1 MRKTS
6 LGAPVFLVAAVL
18 GVAPPAAAVGTRTF
32 DLDTLDELSGGDLK
46 GVSVSSDGGVRAGW
60 TLGGVPLT
68 DASASFSS
76 LALADGSVLVGTS
89 PNGKVFKI
97 QGDRATLFADT
108 GALAVTSMV
117 EGPGGVVFAATM
129 PDGKIFKLKPSGPG
143 TAKAEPWVTLP
154 DTSHVWA
161 IAFDKAK
168 AALFAATGP
177 EGKVFRVDMAG
188 AHSVHFRSDEP
199 HIVSLAVADNGD
211 VYAGSS
217 GKGLLYKIT
226 GPGRA
231 TVVYDFPGEEVK
243 GIAFGKKGEVFA
255 IANDYGEPPEA
266 PKRAAASSR
275 GAAAPVSTT
284 ARPKPGKG
292 SLYRFDAAGKP
303 ERMMRHDE
311 FHYTALAMDAEGR
324 PYVGTGAE
332 GRVYSVD
339 DAHVVTLIA
348 DTDERQVGAIAFGK
362 NGAHVATS
370 DPPTFRRVVAQG
382 GAEAVW
388 TSKVLDAGL
397 RAKFGQLSW
406 RATGAL
412 EVSTRTG
419 NTGAPDATWSAWS
432 NLGIGNG
439 AAAGN
444 AAGSVTSPPGRF
456 VQTRARWAKDP
467 KAILTEVMLPFVTDN
482 VRPIVLAVD
491 ATPKGAKEP
500 AKEPAKDA
508 FPASGSEP
516 PKHDSVLK
524 VTWKVENPDNDALRY
539 RVNFRRE
546 GAIASAPWRDVL
558 REGEVLT
565 KSEYEWDTLAL
576 PEGKYRLRV
585 EASDEQANP
594 PSDVQRH
601 TLESQPVLVDNTPP
615 IITQMTMA
623 GRRLKARAVDG
634 LGPIARFEITVDGK
648 LDWRPLSAADG
659 VLDSADEAIDAD
671 VAALV
676 PAGSHIVA
684 LRVFDAGGNSVIRE
698 IETP

>member
-6 LGAPVFLVAAVL
+6 RRALAALLVGSAGLGIAAPAS
-18 GVAPPAAAVGTRTF
+18 AVGTRTF

-60 TLGGVPLT
+60 TLGGVPLV

-76 LALADGSVLVGTS
+76 LPLADGSVLVGTS
-89 PNGKVFKI
+89 PGGKVFKI
-97 QGDRATLFADT
+97 QGDRASLFADT

-117 EGPGGVVFAATM
+117 EGPGGVVYAATM
-129 PDGKIFKLKPSGPG
+129 PDGKIFKLTPNAQGA
-143 TAKAEPWVTLP
+143 AKADPWVTLP

-168 AALFAATGP
+168 SALFAATGP
-177 EGKVFRVDMAG
+177 EGKVFRVEMSG
-188 AHSVHFRSDEP
+188 AHSVYFRSDEP

-217 GKGLLYKIT
+217 GKGLLYRIT

-266 PKRAAASSR
+266 PKRSGASGR

-284 ARPKPGKG
+284 TRPKPGKG
-292 SLYRFDAAGKP
+292 SLYRFDATGRP

-311 FHYTALAMDAEGR
+311 FHYTAIAVDAEGR

-332 GRVYSVD
+332 GRVYTVD
-339 DAHVVTLIA
+339 DAHVVTLVA

-382 GAEAVW
+382 GTEAVW

-412 EVSTRTG
+412 DVSTRTG

-432 NLGIGNG
+432 NLGPGNG
-439 AAAGN
+439 AAGGN
-444 AAGSVTSPPGRF
+444 AAGSVTSPPARF
-456 VQTRARWAKDP
+456 VQVRARWAKDP
-467 KAILTEVMLPFVTDN
+467 RAILTEVMLPFVTDN

-500 AKEPAKDA
+500 SKDA
-508 FPASGSEP
+508 IPASGSEP

-539 RVNFRRE
+539 RIVFRRE
-546 GAIASAPWRDVL
+546 GTAANTPWRDVL

-576 PEGKYRLRV
+576 PEGKYRIRV

-601 TLESQPVLVDNTPP
+601 MLESQPVLVDNTPP
-615 IITQMTMA
+615 VITQMA
-623 GRRLKARAVDG
+623 LVGRRLRARAVDG
-634 LGPIARFEITVDGK
+634 LGPIARVEVTIDGK
-648 LDWRPLSAADG
+648 LDWRPLAAADG

-671 VAALV
+671 VSALV
-676 PAGSHIVA
+676 PAGSHIIA
-684 LRVFDAGGNSVIRE
+684 LRVFDSAGNSVVRE
-698 IETP
+698 IETL

>member
-6 LGAPVFLVAAVL
+6 LGALATLASFAAVSS
-18 GVAPPAAAVGTRTF
+18 VAPPAAAVGTRTF

-60 TLGGVPLT
+60 TLGSVPLT
-68 DASASFSS
+68 DATASFSS
-76 LALADGSVLVGTS
+76 LVLADGSVLVGTS
-89 PNGKVFKI
+89 PGGKVFKI
-97 QGDRATLFADT
+97 QGDRAALFADT

-117 EGPGGVVFAATM
+117 EGPGGVVYAATM
-129 PDGKIFKLKPSGPG
+129 PDGKIFKLRQG
-143 TAKAEPWVTLP
+143 KADPWVTLP
-154 DTSHVWA
+154 ETSHVWA
-161 IAFDKAK
+161 IAFDKART
-168 AALFAATGP
+168 ALYAATGP

-188 AHSVHFRSDEP
+188 TSSVHFRSDEP

-243 GIAFGKKGEVFA
+243 RIAFGKRGEVFA

-266 PKRAAASSR
+266 PKRSSSNR
-275 GAAAPVSTT
+275 PATPVSTT
-284 ARPKPGKG
+284 SARPKPGKG
-292 SLYRFDAAGKP
+292 TLYRFDATGKP
-303 ERMMRHDE
+303 ERMMHHDE
-311 FHYTALAMDAEGR
+311 FHYTALAMDAAGL
-324 PYVGTGAE
+324 PFVGTGAE
-332 GRVYSVD
+332 GRVYTVD
-339 DAHVVTLIA
+339 DAHVVTLVA

-362 NGAHVATS
+362 GGAHVATS

-382 GAEAVW
+382 GPEAVW

-397 RAKFGQLSW
+397 RAKFGQLTW

-419 NTGAPDATWSAWS
+419 NTGAPDATWSAWADVGGS
-432 NLGIGNG
+432 N
-439 AAAGN
+439 AAGTGASN
-444 AAGSVTSPPGRF
+444 AAGSVTSPPARF
-456 VQTRARWAKDP
+456 VQTRARWSKDP
-467 KAILTEVMLPFVTDN
+467 KAILTEVMLPFVTEN
-482 VRPIVLAVD
+482 VRPIVLTVD
-491 ATPKGAKEP
+491 ASPKGTKEP
-500 AKEPAKDA
+500 SKDA
-508 FPASGSEP
+508 IPMSGSEP
-516 PKHDSVLK
+516 PKHESVLK

-546 GAIASAPWRDVL
+546 GAAANAPWRDVL

-565 KSEYEWDTLAL
+565 KSEYEWETLAL

-585 EASDEQANP
+585 EASDEPANP

-615 IITQMTMA
+615 VITQMALA
-623 GRRLKARAVDG
+623 GRRLKARVVDG
-634 LGPIARFEITVDGK
+634 LGPIARVEITIDGK
-648 LDWRPLSAADG
+648 LDWRPLAAADG

-671 VAALV
+671 VSALV

-684 LRVFDAGGNSVIRE
+684 LRVFDAAGNSVVRE